1 MTTDTESGDASV
13 LVKLFGHNAWASLTL
28 LDFCEG
34 LSAEQ
39 LEATAVGGYGSIRE
53 TLMHFV
59 TAEQNYV
66 HRVNDHLPAVPM
78 RRGEWA
84 GFPALKAAVRWT
96 GDELLQLA
104 RSARADT
111 LVRERSPHSSEEYPL
126 TTLMVQAVTHSN
138 EHRTQIATILT
149 QLGLE
154 PPDLSGWKYMEVLG
168 ELKET

>member
-1 MTTDTESGDASV
+1 MTPENERGDDSV

-28 LDFCEG
+28 LEVCEG
-34 LSAEQ
+34 LSKAQ
-39 LEATAVGGYGSIRE
+39 LDAGAVGGYGSIRD
-53 TLMHFV
+53 TLMHLII
-59 TAEQNYV
+59 AEQNYV
-66 HRVNDHLPAVPM
+66 NRVNGHLPAVPL

-84 GFPALKAAVRWT
+84 GFPALKAAVRWA

-111 LVRERSPHSSEEYPL
+111 LVRDRAHPNEAYPL
-126 TTLMVQAVTHSN
+126 ATLMIQAVTHSN

-154 PPDLSGWKYMEVLG
+154 PPDMSGWKYMVVLG
-168 ELKET
+168 EFKES